1 MASLQEYEAR
11 IKAALDQIGY
21 AIETGAAGASEPSSE
36 EGTDSRE
43 ELLQLRAD
51 NERLSAEIDAL
62 RSAQPS
68 GPDPRIDELTSE
80 LDALRQERKVER
92 AEIQALYEK
101 LAAAL
106 AAQDSPEAE

>member
-11 IKAALDQIGY
+11 IKAALEQIGY
-21 AIETGAAGASEPSSE
+21 AIETGAAGATDTGEQGNSETTE
-36 EGTDSRE
+36 Q
-43 ELLQLRAD
+43 LIHLRAE
-51 NERLSAEIDAL
+51 NERLSAELVAL
-62 RSAQPS
+62 KSAQ
-68 GPDPRIDELTSE
+68 GAEPDTRVDDLTRE
-80 LDALRQERKVER
+80 LDTLRQERKAER